1 MKKILVKNQEVTY
14 QILNPGGNQ
23 TALVFGNDYREEEK
37 KQINDQILQENQE
50 VEQVGFLAQKEKR
63 LEMAGG
69 EFCINATRCA
79 IWQYL
84 DGNPGTIELQVS
96 GFKGKIKGGITE
108 EKEVYAEMQINQTIE
123 ELLETKR

>member
-14 QILNPGGNQ
+14 QILNPGGNK

-50 VEQVGFLAQKEKR
+50 VEQVGFLEQKEKK

-69 EFCINATRCA
+69 EFCVNATRCA

-84 DGNPGTIELQVS
+84 GGNPGTIELQVS
-96 GFKGKIKGGITE
+96 GFKGTIKGGITE